1 MGKLLMSSVRPSD
14 IKMGTTDVNEVYCD
28 GVLVWKRKST
38 FEKNHGT
45 NYLYAS
51 RTIIWTANDTSTET
65 VVYLPNSP
73 AKTTSTFDI
82 DLTSIPSEAT
92 IISAQLTW
100 NYAFHVNLSTPSS
113 WWSTTTTA
121 VYFVNTNSAKV
132 SSQILDCTNDIIPGT
147 INTLTLSYQQAG
159 NKFSTANSGSTI
171 KRTRTCTLENITITV
186 NYQV

>member
-1 MGKLLMSSVRPSD
+1 MGKLLMGGVRPND

-28 GVLVWKRKST
+28 GVLVWKREST
-38 FEKNHGT
+38 FEKNHED

-65 VVYLPNSP
+65 VSYAPNSP
-73 AKTTSTFDI
+73 AATTSTFNV

-100 NYAFHVNLSTPSS
+100 DYAFSVNLSTPSS

-132 SSQILDCTNDIIPGT
+132 SNQILDCTNDIIPGT
-147 INTLTLSYQQAG
+147 INTLTLSYKQAG
-159 NKFSTANSGSTI
+159 NKFSTTNSGSTI
-171 KRTRTCTLENITITV
+171 TRKRTCTLENITITV
-186 NYQV
+186 KYQV